1 MTTMPIADI
10 FAAAGVQQPE
20 DSIGFLLWRVAHRHQ
35 REVDRVLAS
44 LDLTHLQFVVLV
56 QTAWLA
62 RDGAAV
68 TQAELAR
75 YGKVHPMQLSNILKV
90 LEAKNL
96 VERGPAPGS
105 SRCKRVVLTTTA
117 IGLLAEALPR
127 VQGLHHSFF
136 GSGSGSGSATPLHD
150 SLRQLVAGWRDDD

>member
-1 MTTMPIADI
+1 MTSQPIARI

-62 RDGAAV
+62 RAGDAV
-68 TQAELAR
+68 TQAGLAR

-90 LEAKNL
+90 LEAKQL
-96 VERGPAPGS
+96 VARGRCPAS
-105 SRCKRVVLTTTA
+105 ARSKQVALTDA
-117 IGLLAEALPR
+117 GAALLAEALPR
-127 VQGLHHSFF
+127 VQGLHSSFF
-136 GSGSGSGSATPLHD
+136 GDEAGSCAGLHD
-150 SLRQLVAGWRDDD
+150 CLRRLVAGWSDDD